1 MNYHNILHDNMNN
14 GDGLR
19 VVLFVSGCQHK
30 CVGCHNKI
38 TWDCNGGI
46 EFDQQSK
53 EEIYEQLDKDYI
65 SGITLTGGDPLYRTN
80 LTDILNLVTD
90 IKEKYKDKT
99 IWLYTGFTLGQ
110 LINNETEDEFI
121 RYSILNKTDVLVD
134 GLYVEELKDTSYKWA
149 GSTNQRVIDVQETLK
164 LNKIVLHS

>member
-80 LTDILNLVTD
+80 LIDILNLVTD

-110 LINNETEDEFI
+110 LINSETEDEFI
-121 RYSILNKTDVLVD
+121 RYSILNKIDVLVD
-134 GLYVEELKDTSYKWA
+134 GLYIEELKDTSYKWA

-164 LNKIVLHS
+164 LNKVVLHS